1 MDYARAENLLGDSD
15 EGDVARLQKALCAF
29 YSGDIS
35 WARTQLEVLLKSTS
49 KSIANDAMEFA
60 LLIAAN
66 SVEDTLM
73 EGLMLI
79 KDAMLLES
87 QNRIDSAISAYESKL
102 PLLLVHEL
110 YDDLLYRL
118 GLLYERKGDYEQAR
132 NYFLQLK
139 SITSNSMWKEEGLYY
154 PAKMAYRLQL
164 PSAQQELEDYLIAY
178 PAGIFT
184 EDARQFY
191 RTFTL

>member
-1 MDYARAENLLGDSD
+1 
-15 EGDVARLQKALCAF
+15 
-29 YSGDIS
+29 
-35 WARTQLEVLLKSTS
+35 
-49 KSIANDAMEFA
+49 
-60 LLIAAN
+60 
-66 SVEDTLM
+66 
-73 EGLMLI
+73 
-79 KDAMLLES
+79 
-87 QNRIDSAISAYESKL
+87 
-102 PLLLVHEL
+102 
-110 YDDLLYRL
+110 LYRL

-139 SITSNSMWKEEGLYY
+139 SITSNSIWKEEGHYY

-164 PSAQQELEDYLIAY
+164 PSAQQELEDYLVAY